1 MVLLPV
7 VILMVTAAS
16 IVLVIIVMTL
26 VLVNAMVA
34 TAKLYVSAMVKHMS
48 LVRATAVMMIRR

>member
-34 TAKLYVSAMVKHMS
+34 TAKMYARAMVKHMS
-48 LVRATAVMMIRR
+48 FVCATAVKMIRR